1 MLMVYPVFCFLA
13 LRQMKRLCISVC
25 VRAPT
30 LGLYRAVMTRMM
42 HPIPISVSPDLS
54 EPCWVTAWQNLNPEE
69 QFDGPNTH

>member
-1 MLMVYPVFCFLA
+1 
-13 LRQMKRLCISVC
+13 MKRLCISVC

-69 QFDGPNTH
+69 QFDGPNTHSHTHTHLGMRFPR